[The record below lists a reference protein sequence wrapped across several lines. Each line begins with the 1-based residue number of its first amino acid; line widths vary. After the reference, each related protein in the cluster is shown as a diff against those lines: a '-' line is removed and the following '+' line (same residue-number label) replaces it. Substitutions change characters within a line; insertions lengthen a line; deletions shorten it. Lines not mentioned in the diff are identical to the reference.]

1 MNPRP
6 PVTPARG
13 LPIEISAGTVSKFSA
28 LLISSGK
35 GGVGKAL
42 SARRGGERSVP
53 RQLLLAPGAWFQ
65 AEIMLERSISK
76 VVLHSWVL

>member
-1 MNPRP
+1 M
-6 PVTPARG
+6 TPARG
-13 LPIEISAGTVSKFSA
+13 LPIEISPGTISKFSA
-28 LLISSGK
+28 LLISNGEGGFGK
-35 GGVGKAL
+35 NAI
-42 SARRGGERSVP
+42 ARRGGERSVP